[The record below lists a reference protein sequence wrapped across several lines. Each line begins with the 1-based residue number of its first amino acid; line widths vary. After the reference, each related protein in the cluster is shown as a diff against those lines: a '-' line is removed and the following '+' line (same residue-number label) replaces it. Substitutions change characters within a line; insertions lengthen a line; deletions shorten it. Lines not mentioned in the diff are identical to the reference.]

1 MICLSKDAAD
11 GPGPHTDFYTRRYR
25 RSCGRGVVEFR
36 CGKSRSSFEKSRLL
50 VSVRGCL
57 GADAP
62 SSSFIVSLSGVVWPS
77 RVEAL
82 SRYHARNVWR
92 DTPRSSPTCL

>member
-1 MICLSKDAAD
+1 MASTPKLIFIRVDIGDHLVL
-11 GPGPHTDFYTRRYR
+11 GL
-25 RSCGRGVVEFR
+25 VEFR

-57 GADAP
+57 DADAP

-77 RVEAL
+77 RVDGPPA
-82 SRYHARNVWR
+82 
-92 DTPRSSPTCL
+92 P